1 LIPERHRPERDVTY
15 RNVGIA
21 YSLISFQCRDG
32 IGFATSFA
40 PYFSPS
46 SFVGERRRRRERR
59 VAALVTSGWRRR
71 RRHAAMYCFLCR
83 ILHRVQEEET
93 RGKEEV

>member
-15 RNVGIA
+15 RNVGIT
-21 YSLISFQCRDG
+21 YSLISFQRGVG
-32 IGFATSFA
+32 IGFARTSFA

-71 RRHAAMYCFLCR
+71 RRHAAMYFF
-83 ILHRVQEEET
+83 T
-93 RGKEEV
+93 